1 MRGGGSGSSHSKTTS
16 SLRGSFLQSK
26 IDYAQMPPVYKIPLY
41 LLDFYYLDVRKKQ
54 PPNPILLKDAIQKER
69 RAQGGGDNNFNS
81 SSSTSS
87 SICDVTLVFAIR
99 QVG

>member
-1 MRGGGSGSSHSKTTS
+1 MTDEQAAASNKGSRTS
-16 SLRGSFLQSK
+16 SSGRGSFLQSK

-54 PPNPILLKDAIQKER
+54 PPNPILLKDAIQQER
-69 RAQGGGDNNFNS
+69 SAQGTDSNN
-81 SSSTSS
+81 
-87 SICDVTLVFAIR
+87 ICDVTLVFAIR